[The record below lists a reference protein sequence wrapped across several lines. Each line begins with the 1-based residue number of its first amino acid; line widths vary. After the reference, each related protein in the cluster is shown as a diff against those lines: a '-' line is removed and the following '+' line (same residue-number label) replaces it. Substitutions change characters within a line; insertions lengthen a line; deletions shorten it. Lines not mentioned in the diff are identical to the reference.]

1 MSPRLRKLMLA
12 VHLTCSVG
20 WMGAAAAYLTLVV
33 VVLANQDARTVRDAI
48 LVMVLID
55 WFVIVPLAVAAQQAT
70 HAIGMPEALYPL
82 TEATLYL
89 ALAPKSNSGL
99 RAYTAAQQAVQETG
113 SLPVPLHLRNA
124 ATGLMRNLGY
134 GKGYQ
139 YAHDFPDAV
148 VGPAHLP
155 EELKGRTFYTPGER
169 GWERREKGP
178 SSKP

>member
-1 MSPRLRKLMLA
+1 
-12 VHLTCSVG
+12 
-20 WMGAAAAYLTLVV
+20 
-33 VVLANQDARTVRDAI
+33 
-48 LVMVLID
+48 
-55 WFVIVPLAVAAQQAT
+55 
-70 HAIGMPEALYPL
+70 PEALYPL

-139 YAHDFPDAV
+139 YAHDFPDALV
-148 VGPAHLP
+148 EQAHLP
-155 EELKGRTFYTPGER
+155 DELKGRTFYSPSER
-169 GWERREKGP
+169 GWEQHKNDP
-178 SSKP
+178 SGERSVDRDA